1 MEQER
6 FNFSDYPAKEQE
18 ADAARHAKAQNMLK
32 VPKHVYLMKVS
43 GEWAHFIVGQ
53 NGKDD
58 IDFYGDMDLG
68 GVYNRLKITRPEY
81 TAKVIRNRGLEDYLR
96 DHRGEYHKVK
106 QLKIDWGKNDGR
118 GY

>member
-1 MEQER
+1 MKQQR
-6 FNFSDYPAKEQE
+6 LDFSDYSAKEQE
-18 ADAARHAKAQNMLK
+18 ADAQKAHRLK
-32 VPKHVYLMKVS
+32 LIRHVYLMKVS

-58 IDFYGDMDLG
+58 IDFYGDMDLEA
-68 GVYNRLKITRPEY
+68 VYRTLKRTRPEY

-106 QLKIDWGKNDGR
+106 QLSIDFSKER
-118 GY
+118 